1 MSNSENGFG
10 KRVNSIIF
18 ALIERLVTENAYI
31 CSKFGFKV
39 GKIANS
45 IWLILGKFRYHVVIV
60 TGVLL
65 VVFLSDN
72 SLMKYIELGY
82 QIDEKKEEI
91 AKYTQQHEEA
101 SRALKELQR
110 NPRAIEKVAR
120 ERYFMKTDDEDIF
133 VLSDDEKP
141 VTDNSSD
148 NETTE

>member
-1 MSNSENGFG
+1 M
-10 KRVNSIIF
+10 
-18 ALIERLVTENAYI
+18 
-31 CSKFGFKV
+31 
-39 GKIANS
+39 
-45 IWLILGKFRYHVVIV
+45 
-60 TGVLL
+60 
-65 VVFLSDN
+65 VFLSDN

>member
-1 MSNSENGFG
+1 M
-10 KRVNSIIF
+10 
-18 ALIERLVTENAYI
+18 
-31 CSKFGFKV
+31 

-91 AKYTQQHEEA
+91 AKYSQQHDEA